1 MSEQLI
7 LVLAAS
13 VGSAGF
19 AILFNT
25 SKIQILCAATS
36 GFLVSGLYLLL
47 SGNYESILLNNM
59 LCAMFVTL
67 YAELFARILKAPSS
81 VFLFPAII
89 SLVPGGFLY
98 YSMYGLVT
106 GTPGAA
112 WENANATL
120 LTALGIAMGI
130 LVVSVLV
137 SGFELLRGGGKGQG

>member
-1 MSEQLI
+1 MQESLVLI
-7 LVLAAS
+7 LAAGI
-13 VGSAGF
+13 GSAGF
-19 AILFNT
+19 AFLFNS
-25 SKIQILCAATS
+25 SKVQILCAATS
-36 GFLVSGLYLLL
+36 GLAVSGLYLLL
-47 SGNYESILLNNM
+47 ASHYESILLNNM

-81 VFLFPAII
+81 VFLFPAMV

-106 GTPGAA
+106 GTPDAA

-137 SGFELLRGGGKGQG
+137 SGFEMVRSENKEDA